1 MKKLEL
7 KTLIREVVREEV
19 QLEMRR
25 ILGENKSI
33 STRIKAPKR
42 TKPKSVIKEDTVK
55 PNGVQPTMSTNPVLN
70 EILQETARDAEAWP
84 TLGGHTMTSE
94 DMGTIVSRTV
104 PEAGP
109 NTAILNSFGTDPNRL
124 PDHVTNALTKDYR
137 GVMKKVDQKIAAKKV

>member
-25 ILGENKSI
+25 ILGENKS
-33 STRIKAPKR
+33 TRAQTKAPKR
-42 TKPKSVIKEDTVK
+42 SKSKSVIKEGTAK

-70 EILQETARDAEAWP
+70 EILQETARDTEAWP

-94 DMGTIVSRTV
+94 DMGTIANRAA

-109 NTAILNSFGTDPNRL
+109 NTAVLNSFGTDPNRL

-137 GVMKKVDQKIAAKKV
+137 GVMKAVDKKIAAKKI

>member
-19 QLEMRR
+19 QLEIRR

-33 STRIKAPKR
+33 STQTKAPKQA
-42 TKPKSVIKEDTVK
+42 KSKSVIKEGTVK

-70 EILQETARDAEAWP
+70 EILQETARDTEAWP

-94 DMGTIVSRTV
+94 DMGTIVNRAA

-109 NTAILNSFGTDPNRL
+109 NTAILNSFGTDPNRM

-137 GVMKKVDQKIAAKKV
+137 GVMKAVDKKITAKKF

>member
-33 STRIKAPKR
+33 SARKKTPKQA
-42 TKPKSVIKEDTVK
+42 KPKSVIKEDVAK
-55 PNGVQPTMSTNPVLN
+55 PNGVQPTMSTNPILN
-70 EILQETARDAEAWP
+70 EILQETARDTEAWP
-84 TLGGHTMTSE
+84 TLGGHTMTSD
-94 DMGTIVSRTV
+94 DMGTIVNRTV

-124 PDHVTNALTKDYR
+124 PDHVANALTKDYR
-137 GVMKKVDQKIAAKKV
+137 KVMKKVDQKIAAKKV

>member
-33 STRIKAPKR
+33 STQTKAPKQA
-42 TKPKSVIKEDTVK
+42 KSKSVIKEGTVK

-70 EILQETARDAEAWP
+70 EILQETARDTEAWP

-94 DMGTIVSRTV
+94 DMGTIVNRAA

-109 NTAILNSFGTDPNRL
+109 NTAILNSFGTDPNRM

-137 GVMKKVDQKIAAKKV
+137 GVMKAVDKKITAKKF